1 MTRKQTRILWIYL
14 INTLLGLL
22 YLSPLLWMV
31 SSSLKPESRIF
42 SDLTKGI
49 VAFLPLDFTLANY
62 VTVFQRSNLLACIGN
77 SVFYVTILV
86 FLSLLVNSMCGYAL
100 AKFHFQ
106 GKAFLFT
113 LVIALFVLPLE
124 SIILALYWIVY
135 KIGWND
141 TYFALIVPFVA
152 RCFDIYL
159 FRQFFLDVPDELIEA
174 AEIDGAGPILTFFK
188 MVIPISGPVF
198 ATVLILDYVAYWSDF
213 MWPLLVT
220 LSESKR
226 TVQLG
231 LQAFFTEPPIYYGPI
246 MASLVVSVVPMVIM
260 FLFFQKYYVQGI
272 AATGI
277 KG

>member
-1 MTRKQTRILWIYL
+1 
-14 INTLLGLL
+14 
-22 YLSPLLWMV
+22 
-31 SSSLKPESRIF
+31 
-42 SDLTKGI
+42 
-49 VAFLPLDFTLANY
+49 
-62 VTVFQRSNLLACIGN
+62 
-77 SVFYVTILV
+77 
-86 FLSLLVNSMCGYAL
+86 MCGYAL
-100 AKFHFQ
+100 AKFKFK
-106 GKAFLFT
+106 GKSALFT
-113 LVIALFVLPLE
+113 CVIALFVLPLE

-174 AEIDGAGPILTFFK
+174 AEIDGAGPVLTFFK
-188 MVIPISGPVF
+188 MVVPISGPVF

-220 LSESKR
+220 MSESKR

-246 MASLVVSVVPMVIM
+246 MASLVVSVVPMVII

-272 AATGI
+272 AATGT